1 MYFSQAFENRYFRKS
16 QIRAKLPR
24 DLLRARNG
32 IKRIVF
38 WRRFPRRTPP
48 RRIVTTFTGNG
59 LMRWRDPDCEHHPTI
74 NVSGLETLKNLI
86 DRPAMNRN
94 RTA

>member
-1 MYFSQAFENRYFRKS
+1 MYFSQAFENRYFKKS
-16 QIRAKLPR
+16 QIRAKLP
-24 DLLRARNG
+24 
-32 IKRIVF
+32 VH
-38 WRRFPRRTPP
+38 RFPRRTPP

-86 DRPAMNRN
+86 DRFR
-94 RTA
+94 R